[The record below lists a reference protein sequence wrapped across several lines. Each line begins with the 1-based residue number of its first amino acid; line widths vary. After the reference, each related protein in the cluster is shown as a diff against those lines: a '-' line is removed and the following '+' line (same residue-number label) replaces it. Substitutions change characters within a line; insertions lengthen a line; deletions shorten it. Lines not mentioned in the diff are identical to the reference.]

1 MDTDSRVHF
10 VPTMTAHTPEER
22 VLPLEGLMNPRR
34 HGWVRDTSGT
44 AAIEFAILTPVY
56 LLLLTGMLAYGIYF
70 GAAHSL
76 QQLAADAARTAI
88 SGINE
93 AERNALVSDFI
104 TRNAGQYMLID
115 KQRLVSKVSD
125 SPLDPNQYRV
135 ELRYDASDLPIWN
148 LYPPLPLPS
157 SQIVYGATIRQ
168 GGI

>member
-1 MDTDSRVHF
+1 MHPQD
-10 VPTMTAHTPEER
+10 
-22 VLPLEGLMNPRR
+22 
-34 HGWVRDTSGT
+34 HGWLRDNSGT

-88 SGINE
+88 SGIDE
-93 AERNALVSDFI
+93 TERNVLVADFI
-104 TRNAGQYMLID
+104 ARNADQYMLID
-115 KQRLVSKVSD
+115 GRLLVSDVSD
-125 SPLDPNQYRV
+125 SLSDPNQYRV

-157 SQIVYGATIRQ
+157 RQIVYGATIRQ